1 MNSRLLIVN
10 PVVRTLIGHDS
21 RDLRPS
27 SENDMI
33 ASLISQANQ
42 ALTISSAGRRE
53 DGSYQ
58 MAPTRR
64 LRSLIPWRRFTKAM
78 LEPDLRHRI
87 VLAEDQVAELKTAI
101 DDMRAQRDAW
111 QAMAQARIR
120 PASSGKGPWSWV
132 RSIE

>member
-1 MNSRLLIVN
+1 VI
-10 PVVRTLIGHDS
+10 
-21 RDLRPS
+21 RPPCS
-27 SENDMI
+27 GNNMI
-33 ASLISQANQ
+33 ASSVSQATQ

-64 LRSLIPWRRFTKAM
+64 LRSLIPWRSSTKAM
-78 LEPDLRHRI
+78 VEPDLRHRI
-87 VLAEDQVAELKTAI
+87 ALIEEQVAELKIAI
-101 DDMRAQRDAW
+101 DELRAERDAW

-132 RSIE
+132 RSTG

>member
-1 MNSRLLIVN
+1 VNSRLLIVN
-10 PVVRTLIGHDS
+10 VVRTLIGHDS

-64 LRSLIPWRRFTKAM
+64 LRSLIPWRSSTKAM
-78 LEPDLRHRI
+78 VEPDLRHRI
-87 VLAEDQVAELKTAI
+87 ALIGEQVAELKIAI
-101 DDMRAQRDAW
+101 DDLRAERDAW

-120 PASSGKGPWSWV
+120 PASSRKGPWSWV
-132 RSIE
+132 HSTE